1 GKRRD
6 PASRTMLREAI
17 RRSRATMT
25 PTTSAMTTR
34 PGSPEEIAQLKSLI
48 RAVPD
53 WPKPGILF
61 YDITTLL
68 KDERALARLMDIL
81 AARFAGE
88 GIDLVA
94 GIEARGFI
102 FAPALAYRLEAGF
115 VPIRKPNKLPAETV
129 SVRYALEYGSDELA
143 VHRDAIQAGQ
153 RVLIMDDL
161 AATGG
166 TAAASA
172 ELVEKLG
179 GTVVALAFAIELAFL
194 QPRAKLAG
202 REVFSVLQY

>member
-1 GKRRD
+1 MSTAAPFH
-6 PASRTMLREAI
+6 PAS
-17 RRSRATMT
+17 
-25 PTTSAMTTR
+25 
-34 PGSPEEIAQLKSLI
+34 PEDVARLKSLI
-48 RAVPD
+48 REVPD

-68 KDERALARLMDIL
+68 KDGPALARLMDIF
-81 AARFAGE
+81 AARFARDR
-88 GIDLVA
+88 IDLVA

-102 FAPALAYRLEAGF
+102 FAPAVACRLGAGF
-115 VPIRKPNKLPAETV
+115 VPLRKPNKLPAAAV

-143 VHRDAIQAGQ
+143 AHQDAIQPGQ
-153 RVLIMDDL
+153 RVLIVDDL

-166 TAAASA
+166 TAAAAA

-179 GTVVALAFAIELAFL
+179 GEVAALAFAIELRFL
-194 QPRAKLAG
+194 HPRAKLGG

>member
-1 GKRRD
+1 MLTA
-6 PASRTMLREAI
+6 PAGQYRTMRSEAAPLPT
-17 RRSRATMT
+17 ATLSQ
-25 PTTSAMTTR
+25 PAP
-34 PGSPEEIAQLKSLI
+34 PGDIARFKALI
-48 RAVPD
+48 REVPD

-68 KDERALARLMDIL
+68 KDGPALARLL
-81 AARFAGE
+81 AIFAGRFRDE
-88 GIDLVA
+88 RIEIVA

-102 FAPALAYRLEAGF
+102 FGPALALQLGAGF
-115 VPIRKPNKLPAETV
+115 VPIRKPNKLPAATE

-143 VHRDAIQAGQ
+143 IHRDAVQPGQ
-153 RVLIMDDL
+153 RVLIVDDL

-179 GTVVALAFAIELAFL
+179 GTVVALAFAIELEFL
-194 QPRAKLAG
+194 QPRTKLAG
-202 REVFSVLQY
+202 REVFSVLSY

>member
-1 GKRRD
+1 MLTA
-6 PASRTMLREAI
+6 PAGQYRTMRSEAAPLPT
-17 RRSRATMT
+17 ATLSQ
-25 PTTSAMTTR
+25 PAP
-34 PGSPEEIAQLKSLI
+34 PGDIARFKALI
-48 RAVPD
+48 REVPD

-68 KDERALARLMDIL
+68 KDGPALARLL
-81 AARFAGE
+81 AIFAGRFQDE
-88 GIDLVA
+88 RIEIVA

-102 FAPALAYRLEAGF
+102 FGPALALQLGAGF
-115 VPIRKPNKLPAETV
+115 VPIRKPNKLPAATE

-143 VHRDAIQAGQ
+143 IHRDAVQPGQ
-153 RVLIMDDL
+153 RVLIVDDL

-179 GTVVALAFAIELAFL
+179 GTVVALAFAIELEFL
-194 QPRAKLAG
+194 QPRTKLAG
-202 REVFSVLQY
+202 REVFSVLSY